1 MKQIRLL
8 ITSLILIFPQ
18 TSFTQHFEWV
28 QQFAGASSYGPGEF
42 IESALDAA
50 GNLYTTG
57 YFEGTMD
64 FNPDTTAVFN
74 LTSLGGKDIFI
85 SKLDAAGNFVWA
97 KSIGGIEEDV
107 ANSITVDDAGN
118 VYTTGSFRDTVDFDT
133 GSALFELFSAG
144 DRDIFITKHDALG
157 NFVWVK
163 QIAGVSGES
172 GESITYSNQGNIYL
186 TGSFSGADSVDFDPG
201 AGVYNQI
208 PYTGSQ
214 DAFVLKL
221 DTLGDF
227 IWANQFGNTGSEEGY
242 GITVDATG
250 NVYTSG
256 DFEGTVYFNPGV
268 SVDSLTSFG
277 GRDVFVSKLGASGN
291 FIWAKHF
298 GGSLDDQSFAIKL
311 DNTGNVFTTGY
322 FQETVDFDPG
332 TGVDSLTSFGAGD
345 IFITK
350 LDASGNYLW
359 AKQIGGTDFDL
370 GFSLDIDASGNVYTT
385 GAFQN
390 VVDFDPGTDSFN
402 LTALNGF
409 NAFISKLDV
418 AGNFVWAKQFGGA
431 AGGAGGF
438 SINLDAAGN
447 IYTTGTFGGTID
459 FDSDTTAVFNV
470 TSNTVANVFVH
481 KMGATTTQLSENYNT
496 HHIRYYPNPTNGPLI
511 IENENMFEDVRV
523 VIYNAMG
530 QPILHQKY
538 YATNRIELILE
549 VPAGMYIL
557 ELSAGKE
564 QTIFKIIKK

>member
-1 MKQIRLL
+1 MKLNTLL
-8 ITSLILIFPQ
+8 FTTLILIFSQ
-18 TSFTQHFEWV
+18 TAFTQNFEWV
-28 QQFAGASSYGPGEF
+28 RQFAGASYGAGEY
-42 IESALDAA
+42 IESALDNA
-50 GNLYTTG
+50 GNVYTTG

-64 FNPDTTAVFN
+64 FDPDTTAVFN

-85 SKLDAAGNFVWA
+85 SKLDAAGNFIWA
-97 KSIGGIEEDV
+97 KNMGGIEDDK
-107 ANSITVDDAGN
+107 ANSITVDDNGN
-118 VYTTGSFRDTVDFDT
+118 IYTTGFFRDTVDFDT
-133 GSALFELFSAG
+133 GSGLFELFSAG
-144 DRDIFITKHDALG
+144 SRDIFITKHDALG

-201 AGVYNQI
+201 AGVYNLI

-256 DFEGTVYFNPGV
+256 NFEGTVYFNPGV
-268 SVDSLTSFG
+268 SLDSLTSFG

-332 TGVDSLTSFGAGD
+332 TSVDSLTSFGVQD

-350 LDASGNYLW
+350 LDGFGNYLW
-359 AKQIGGTDFDL
+359 TKQIGGADFDIGL
-370 GFSLDIDASGNVYTT
+370 SLDIDASGNVYTA
-385 GAFQN
+385 GAFQST
-390 VVDFDPGTDSFN
+390 VDFDPGNNSFN
-402 LTALNGF
+402 FTALNGF
-409 NAFISKLDV
+409 NAFISKLDG
-418 AGNFVWAKQFGGA
+418 AGNFVWAKQFGGV
-431 AGGAGGF
+431 AGGSGAY
-438 SINLDAAGN
+438 SVVLDAAEN

-459 FDSDTTAVFNV
+459 FNSDTTGVFNL
-470 TSNTVANVFVH
+470 TSNSIANVFVH
-481 KMGATTTQLSENYNT
+481 KMGVTTTQLSENYNT
-496 HHIRYYPNPTNGPLI
+496 QHIRYYPNPTNGQLI
-511 IENENMFEDVRV
+511 IENERNFEDDRV
-523 VIYNAMG
+523 VIYNSLG
-530 QPILHQKY
+530 QAIFNQKY
-538 YATNRIELILE
+538 TETNNLTLNINGPSGVYFIELYDKSNRAMLR
-549 VPAGMYIL
+549 VM
-557 ELSAGKE
+557 
-564 QTIFKIIKK
+564 KK